1 MYDPVSKNII
11 VSRDVVF
18 EEDKQWDWGTEET
31 RSPIL
36 VLGNKANL
44 QPEYENAEEEQQVED
59 GAIEAEQ

>member
-1 MYDPVSKNII
+1 
-11 VSRDVVF
+11 
-18 EEDKQWDWGTEET
+18 
-31 RSPIL
+31 